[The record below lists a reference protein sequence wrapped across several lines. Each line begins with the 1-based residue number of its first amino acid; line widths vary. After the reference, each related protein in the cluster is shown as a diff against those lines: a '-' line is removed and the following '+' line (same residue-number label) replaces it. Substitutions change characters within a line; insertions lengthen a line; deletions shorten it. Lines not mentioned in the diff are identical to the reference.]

1 MPKNKLSFADRLAH
15 GWNAFRNKDPVE
27 AYTKPAYDPVI
38 GPTVSYLDSIGKPR
52 RITPGIDQTIAPAI
66 YTRLSTDAA
75 QATIG
80 HVRVDENDNFLETI
94 RSGLNEVL
102 TVSANCDQ
110 TGRAFIQD
118 LIYSML
124 DEGVGIGVPIETDVN
139 PETGSFDIT
148 NMRVGRAVDW
158 YPQHVRVEVYNEWT
172 GQKEQIKLAK
182 KSLAIVQNPF
192 FDVMNTPNSTLK
204 RLTHKLALLDV
215 IDEQSAAGKLDLI
228 IQLPYTIK
236 SESRKKQAEQRRSQI
251 ETQLAGSKYG
261 IAYIDGTERVTQLNR
276 AVENNLMTQI
286 EFLTRML
293 YSQLGLTDE
302 IMNGT
307 ASEEAMVNYYKRTSD
322 VLVTAVVEEFERKF
336 LTKTART
343 RQQRIQFHRNPFN
356 LTTTEAMAE
365 VADKFTRN
373 EILAPNEIRGIV
385 GFKPSADPNADELRN
400 RNISQS
406 NEAARAQAA
415 GLDEMGYEEYDPA
428 YQNEGVE

>member
-1 MPKNKLSFADRLAH
+1 MGFGERLMH
-15 GWNAFRNKDPVE
+15 GWNAFRNKDPVGSY
-27 AYTKPAYDPVI
+27 AMPAYDPVI
-38 GPTVSYLDSIGKPR
+38 GPAVNYLDSIGKPR
-52 RITPGIDQTIAPAI
+52 RVTPGIDQTIAPAI
-66 YTRLSTDAA
+66 YLRLSTDAA
-75 QATIG
+75 MATIE
-80 HVRVDENDNFLETI
+80 HVRVDENDNFLEVI
-94 RSGLNEVL
+94 PSGLNEVF

-118 LIYSML
+118 LIYTML
-124 DEGVGIGVPIETDVN
+124 DEGVGVAVPIETDIN
-139 PETGSFDIT
+139 PDTGSFDVT
-148 NMRVGRAVDW
+148 NMRVGRAVYW
-158 YPQHVRVEVYNEWT
+158 YPQQILVEVYNEWT
-172 GQKEQIKLAK
+172 GRKEQITVSK
-182 KSLAIVQNPF
+182 KNAAIVQNPF

-236 SESRKKQAEQRRSQI
+236 SESKKKQAEQRRGQI
-251 ETQLAGSKYG
+251 EEQLAGSKYG
-261 IAYIDGTERVTQLNR
+261 IAYIDGTEKVTQLNR
-276 AVENNLMTQI
+276 SVENNLMNQI
-286 EFLTRML
+286 EYLTRML
-293 YSQLGLTDE
+293 YSQLGITDE

-307 ASEEAMVNYYKRTSD
+307 ASEEAMINYYKRTSD
-322 VLVTAVVEEFERKF
+322 VLVTAVVEEFMRKY

-343 RQQRIQFHRNPFN
+343 QRQRIQFHRNPFN

-406 NEAARAQAA
+406 NEEARAEAA
-415 GLDEMGYEEYDPA
+415 GLEDYGMGSWEQDEGRNLD
-428 YQNEGVE
+428 EG